1 MSIQQNEKL
10 AIKTYCTIARQIETA
25 KQQFQEGI
33 KRHKLEADT
42 HRANLLELM
51 QASNISCIPFEN
63 GYARIKVN
71 NSMRAVTKEVVLDAL
86 QLLTKELVQAEK
98 QEHRSDPLDPLVYA
112 ILKLIQSRR
121 TKTKEYVEFC
131 KYKPKA
137 FQPCPVDE
145 RVKTTCASWQ
155 VAKKQVEEAK
165 KTQKDATKELIQ
177 QQKSCE
183 LLVKQFMDRA
193 DLTTQRVNI
202 NERTGKTQTYFIKN
216 KVSTTK
222 PRVTKKIIET
232 SLRTA
237 LQHTRSVEEVLEK
250 KKELALLI
258 FEILDNRPAK
268 SKKSVKLV
276 KGMSNERK

>member
-1 MSIQQNEKL
+1 MSIQNNEKL
-10 AIKTYCTIARQIETA
+10 AIKAYCTIARQIETA
-25 KQQFQEGI
+25 KQQFQQGI
-33 KRHKLEADT
+33 KQHKLEADT
-42 HRANLLELM
+42 HRVNLLQMM
-51 QASNISCIPFEN
+51 QANNISCIPFEN

-71 NSMRAVTKEVVLDAL
+71 NSMRAVTKEVLVDAL
-86 QLLTKELVQAEK
+86 QLLTRELVEAEK
-98 QEHRSDPLDPLVYA
+98 KEHPNDPLVYA

-131 KYKPKA
+131 KYKPKT
-137 FQPCPVDE
+137 FQPSPINE
-145 RVKTTCASWQ
+145 RVSETCARWRT
-155 VAKKQVEEAK
+155 AKKQVEEVK
-165 KTQKDATKELIQ
+165 KIQKDATKDLIE

-232 SLRTA
+232 SLRNA
-237 LQHTRSVEEVLEK
+237 LQQIGSVEEVLQHK
-250 KKELALLI
+250 VRLASVIFDELA
-258 FEILDNRPAK
+258 NRPAK

-276 KGMSNERK
+276 KGMSNEKKI